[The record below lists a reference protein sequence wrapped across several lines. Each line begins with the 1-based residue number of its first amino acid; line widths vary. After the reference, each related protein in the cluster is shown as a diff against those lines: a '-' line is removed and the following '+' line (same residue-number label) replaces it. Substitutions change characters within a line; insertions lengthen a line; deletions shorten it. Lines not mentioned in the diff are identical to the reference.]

1 MMKKN
6 IVIQFDKKKYA
17 YERKIYMDNYE
28 PNKLT
33 RNLLDNLD
41 VYYKFTNNCL
51 QMYSPSG
58 IFIMEKENNDK
69 NIKIIKQV
77 PCDKPLKLLEFD
89 NTRLILDESSFK
101 EEHVISQIPFDNFYK
116 EVTKFYYSQCEDSRA
131 KEKAKLFLVV
141 EGHYEN
147 KINNEIEKEKH
158 KEKGKNKYVGFIP
171 DNFYFLA
178 KEEIDNYLMK
188 KELNGF
194 LSMLK

>member
-28 PNKLT
+28 PNRLT

-41 VYYKFTNNCL
+41 VYYKFTNNCVQL
-51 QMYSPSG
+51 YSPSG
-58 IFIMEKENNDK
+58 IFIMKNENNND
-69 NIKIIKQV
+69 KIIKQV

-101 EEHVISQIPFDNFYK
+101 EEEVMSQIPFHNFYK

-131 KEKAKLFLVV
+131 KEKANLFFVV

-147 KINNEIEKEKH
+147 KINGDIEKEK
-158 KEKGKNKYVGFIP
+158 ESGKKLSKKDYYELLVM
-171 DNFYFLA
+171 NF
-178 KEEIDNYLMK
+178 
-188 KELNGF
+188 
-194 LSMLK
+194 